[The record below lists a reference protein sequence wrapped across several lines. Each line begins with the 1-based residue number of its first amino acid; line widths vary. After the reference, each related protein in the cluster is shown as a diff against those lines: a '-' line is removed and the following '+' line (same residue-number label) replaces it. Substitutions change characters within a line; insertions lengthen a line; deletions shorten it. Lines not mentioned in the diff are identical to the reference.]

1 MAKFLYRLLKL
12 PSGRILNT
20 VNHHQLRLTIN
31 TDTVTTH
38 CNEELIN
45 IKGVI
50 FDMDGTLTM
59 ASYDGK
65 ELLQRLP
72 LPSDTDDILNTV
84 WRLDEPE
91 KTRLLKIIEQYEEEK
106 RKSLQ
111 LQPHLVKLLHFISS
125 SNVKIALLTR
135 NTIENVKYFLS
146 HLQAEID
153 KEATSLD
160 LVASSIFSPVSSKML
175 HVL

>member
-1 MAKFLYRLLKL
+1 MAKFLYHR
-12 PSGRILNT
+12 
-20 VNHHQLRLTIN
+20 
-31 TDTVTTH
+31 
-38 CNEELIN
+38 NEELVN

-59 ASYDGK
+59 PSYDRK
-65 ELLQRLP
+65 ELLQRLS

-84 WRLDEPE
+84 LRLEEPE
-91 KTRLLKIIEQYEEEK
+91 KTRLLKIIEQYELEK
-106 RKSLQ
+106 RESLQ

-125 SNVKIALLTR
+125 SNVKIALLTW

-153 KEATSLD
+153 KGTTS
-160 LVASSIFSPVSSKML
+160 LVASSIFSPVSLKL
-175 HVL
+175 VIVYN